1 MTKLCALDNVLTNLS
16 DLSTF
21 NDNNEVAGMQE
32 VDVMSYK
39 NTCCVTK

>member
-1 MTKLCALDNVLTNLS
+1 MTQLRALDNVLTDLS
-16 DLSTF
+16 DLSPF
-21 NDNNEVAGMQE
+21 NNNNEVTGMQE